1 MDRTDDSPSAPAS
14 VPALVIARGGLVL
27 YTFLIVYA
35 SWYPFSGWRSNG
47 LPVMAFLFAPLPYY
61 WTKFDLL
68 TNIVGY
74 MPFGALL
81 VFSMYPRL
89 RGARAVLVACVLGAL
104 LSAMMEAGQN
114 FLPSRVPSNLDLITN
129 AAGVALGALCGALLT
144 PTFLEQSRMLSLG
157 SRWFLHEGSR
167 GLIVLAL
174 WPLAQIYPQGYLF
187 GHGQILPIVSDWL
200 SELWSTQID
209 LGALIRREAEL
220 SAEQYWLSET
230 IITACGFT
238 GAVLTLLCLTRRR
251 APKLALAL
259 ALISAALATKTL
271 ASALLFSPDNAF
283 AWVTPGAEGGL
294 VIGMI
299 MLFGLALAPPVAQR
313 RVAALALITSLLVVN
328 AAPANPYFISTLQTW
343 VQGKFLNFNG
353 AAQFLSLAWPFIA
366 LWFLYHPVHR
376 TRKEEGEEKPA
387 PQ

>member
-1 MDRTDDSPSAPAS
+1 MSSSPDGALLSKLAS
-14 VPALVIARGGLVL
+14 KSVFARGGLVF
-27 YTFLIVYA
+27 YVFLIVYA

-47 LPVMAFLFAPLPYY
+47 LPLTAFLFAPLPYY

-74 MPFGALL
+74 MPLGVLL

-89 RGARAVLVACVLGAL
+89 RGVWAALLACVIGAL
-104 LSAMMEAGQN
+104 VSTAMEAGQN
-114 FLPSRVPSNLDLITN
+114 FLPSRVPSNLDLLTN
-129 AAGVALGALCGALLT
+129 AAGVALGALGGALLT
-144 PTFLEQSRMLSLG
+144 PAFLEQSRLLALR
-157 SRWFLHEGSR
+157 SRWFLHEASR

-174 WPLAQIYPQGYLF
+174 WPLAQVYPQGYLF
-187 GHGQILPIVSDWL
+187 GHGQLLPIVSDWL
-200 SELWSTQID
+200 SELWSTQVD
-209 LGALIRREAEL
+209 LGVLLRPDAEL

-251 APKLALAL
+251 APRLALAL
-259 ALISAALATKTL
+259 GLVAAALAAKTL

-283 AWVTPGAEGGL
+283 AWVTPGAEGGV

-299 MLFGLALAPPVAQR
+299 MLAGLAFAPQVAQR
-313 RVAALALITSLLVVN
+313 RVAALALITSLIVVN
-328 AAPANPYFISTLQTW
+328 VAPANPYFLSTLQTW

-353 AAQFLSLAWPFIA
+353 AAQFLSLAWPFIT

-376 TRKEEGEEKPA
+376 AKGERG
-387 PQ
+387 

>member
-1 MDRTDDSPSAPAS
+1 MSSSPDGALLSKLAS
-14 VPALVIARGGLVL
+14 KSVFARGGLVF
-27 YTFLIVYA
+27 YVFLIVYA

-47 LPVMAFLFAPLPYY
+47 LPLTAFLFAPLPYY

-74 MPFGALL
+74 MPLGVLL

-89 RGARAVLVACVLGAL
+89 RGVWAALLACVIGAL
-104 LSAMMEAGQN
+104 VSTAMEAGQN
-114 FLPSRVPSNLDLITN
+114 FLPSRVPSNLDLFTN
-129 AAGVALGALCGALLT
+129 AAGVALGALGGALLT
-144 PTFLEQSRMLSLG
+144 PAFLEQSRLLALR
-157 SRWFLHEGSR
+157 SRWFLHEASR

-174 WPLAQIYPQGYLF
+174 WPLAQVYPQGYLF
-187 GHGQILPIVSDWL
+187 GHGQLLPIVSDWL
-200 SELWSTQID
+200 SELWSTQVD
-209 LGALIRREAEL
+209 LGALLRPDAEL

-251 APKLALAL
+251 APRLALAL
-259 ALISAALATKTL
+259 GLVAAALAAKTL

-283 AWVTPGAEGGL
+283 AWVTPGAEGGV

-299 MLFGLALAPPVAQR
+299 MLAGLAFAPQVAQR
-313 RVAALALITSLLVVN
+313 RVAALALITSLVVVN
-328 AAPANPYFISTLQTW
+328 VAPANPYFLSTLQTW

-353 AAQFLSLAWPFIA
+353 AAQFLSLAWPFIT

-376 TRKEEGEEKPA
+376 AKGERG
-387 PQ
+387 

>member
-1 MDRTDDSPSAPAS
+1 MSSSPDGALLSKLAS
-14 VPALVIARGGLVL
+14 KSVFARGGLVF
-27 YTFLIVYA
+27 YVFLIVYA

-47 LPVMAFLFAPLPYY
+47 LPLTAFLFAPLPYY

-74 MPFGALL
+74 MPLGVLL

-89 RGARAVLVACVLGAL
+89 RGVWAALLACVIGAL
-104 LSAMMEAGQN
+104 VSTAMEAGQN
-114 FLPSRVPSNLDLITN
+114 FLPSRVPSNLDLLTN
-129 AAGVALGALCGALLT
+129 AAGVALGALGGALLT
-144 PTFLEQSRMLSLG
+144 PAFLEQSRLLALR
-157 SRWFLHEGSR
+157 SRWFLHEASR

-174 WPLAQIYPQGYLF
+174 WPLAQVYPQGYLF
-187 GHGQILPIVSDWL
+187 GHGQLLPIVSDWL
-200 SELWSTQID
+200 SELWSTQVD
-209 LGALIRREAEL
+209 LGALLRPDAEL

-251 APKLALAL
+251 APRLALAL
-259 ALISAALATKTL
+259 GLVAAALAAKTL

-283 AWVTPGAEGGL
+283 AWVTPGAEGGV

-299 MLFGLALAPPVAQR
+299 MLAGLAFAPQVAQR
-313 RVAALALITSLLVVN
+313 RVAALALITSLIVVN
-328 AAPANPYFISTLQTW
+328 VAPANPYFLSTLQTW

-353 AAQFLSLAWPFIA
+353 AAQFLSLAWPFIT

-376 TRKEEGEEKPA
+376 AKGERG
-387 PQ
+387 

>member
-1 MDRTDDSPSAPAS
+1 MSSSPDGALLSKLAS
-14 VPALVIARGGLVL
+14 KSVFARGGLVF
-27 YTFLIVYA
+27 YVFLIVYA

-47 LPVMAFLFAPLPYY
+47 LPLTAFLFAPLPYY

-74 MPFGALL
+74 MPLGVLL

-89 RGARAVLVACVLGAL
+89 RGVWAALLACVIGAL
-104 LSAMMEAGQN
+104 VSTAMEAGQN
-114 FLPSRVPSNLDLITN
+114 FLPSRVPSNLDLLTN
-129 AAGVALGALCGALLT
+129 AAGVALGALGGALLT
-144 PTFLEQSRMLSLG
+144 PAFLERSRLLALR
-157 SRWFLHEGSR
+157 SRWFLHEASR

-174 WPLAQIYPQGYLF
+174 WPLAQVYPQGYLF
-187 GHGQILPIVSDWL
+187 GHGQLLPIVSDWL
-200 SELWSTQID
+200 SELWSTQVD
-209 LGALIRREAEL
+209 LGALLRPDAEL

-251 APKLALAL
+251 APRLALAL
-259 ALISAALATKTL
+259 GLVAAALAAKTL

-283 AWVTPGAEGGL
+283 AWVTPGAEGGV

-299 MLFGLALAPPVAQR
+299 MLAGLAFAPQVAQR
-313 RVAALALITSLLVVN
+313 RVAALALITSLVVVN
-328 AAPANPYFISTLQTW
+328 VAPANPYFLSTLQTW

-353 AAQFLSLAWPFIA
+353 AAQFLSLAWPFIT

-376 TRKEEGEEKPA
+376 AKGERG
-387 PQ
+387 

>member
-1 MDRTDDSPSAPAS
+1 MDRADDRPSAPAT

-27 YTFLIVYA
+27 YAFLIVYA

-47 LPVMAFLFAPLPYY
+47 LPVMAFLFAQLPYY

-68 TNIVGY
+68 INIIGY

-89 RGARAVLVACVLGAL
+89 RGVWAVLAACVTGAL
-104 LSAMMEAGQN
+104 VSGVMEAGQN

-129 AAGVALGALCGALLT
+129 TAGVVLGALCGALLT
-144 PTFLEQSRMLSLG
+144 RTFVEQSRMLSLG

-174 WPLAQIYPQGYLF
+174 WPLAQIYPQAYLF

-251 APKLALAL
+251 APRLALAL

-299 MLFGLALAPPVAQR
+299 MLAGLALAPPVAQR

-353 AAQFLSLAWPFIA
+353 AAQFLSLAWPFIT

-376 TRKEEGEEKPA
+376 VKREERG
-387 PQ
+387 

>member
-1 MDRTDDSPSAPAS
+1 MSEAFDSQPAPAAPSKS
-14 VPALVIARGGLVL
+14 VFARGGLVF
-27 YTFLIVYA
+27 YMFLIIYA

-47 LPVMAFLFAPLPYY
+47 LPLMGFLSAPLPYY

-74 MPFGALL
+74 MPFGVLL

-89 RGARAVLVACVLGAL
+89 RGVWAALLGCIIGAL
-104 LSAMMEAGQN
+104 VSTALEAGQN

-129 AAGVALGALCGALLT
+129 ATGAALGALCGALLT
-144 PTFLEQSRMLSLG
+144 PAFLEQSRMLALR
-157 SRWFLHEGSR
+157 SRWFLHEASR

-174 WPLAQIYPQGYLF
+174 WPLAQVYPQAYLF
-187 GHGQILPIVSDWL
+187 GNGQLLPIASDWL
-200 SELWSTQID
+200 SDLWETQID
-209 LGALIRREAEL
+209 LGALLRRQSEL

-238 GAVLTLLCLTRRR
+238 AAVLTLLCLTRRR
-251 APKLALAL
+251 APRLALAL
-259 ALISAALATKTL
+259 GLIAAALAAKTL

-294 VIGMI
+294 LIGMI
-299 MLFGLALAPPVAQR
+299 MLAGLALAPPVAQR

-328 AAPANPYFISTLQTW
+328 LAPANPYFLSTLQTW

-353 AAQFLSLAWPFIA
+353 AAQFLSLAWPFIT

-376 TRKEEGEEKPA
+376 VKAERG
-387 PQ
+387 